1 MSESAGDDQSRRP
14 NAFRDDQP
22 SASLTD
28 LPFGSPLPQQTPVA
42 MSQQSDPGNDI
53 DERLSKDAYVAGLR
67 RSIEQMTNGDV
78 QPVRE
83 GLEEL
88 RRELDIDAEDN
99 PVDG

>member
-1 MSESAGDDQSRRP
+1 MSKSAGDDQSRRP
-14 NAFRDDQP
+14 NAFRDDHTA
-22 SASLTD
+22 ASLAD
-28 LPFGSPLPQQTPVA
+28 WSVVSPPPQQAPVA
-42 MSQQSDPGNDI
+42 RQRQQDPGNEI
-53 DERLSKDAYVAGLR
+53 DARLSKDAYVSSLR